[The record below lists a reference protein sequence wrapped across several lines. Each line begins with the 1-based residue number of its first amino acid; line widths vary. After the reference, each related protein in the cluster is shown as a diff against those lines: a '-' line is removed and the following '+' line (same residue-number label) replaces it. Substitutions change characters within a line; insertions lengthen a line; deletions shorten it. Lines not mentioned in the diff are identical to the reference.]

1 MERERMYL
9 EIINVLKDGVYFV
22 DTERRIT
29 FWNKA
34 AEKISGYAAHEIVGL
49 RCQESKLSH
58 INAEGCLLCE
68 IGCPLYATIIDGTQR
83 SGNVF
88 LRHKNGHRVP
98 VRVNMFPITENGE
111 IVGGVEVFSQS
122 SHVVYDNELIDSLQN
137 QATIDTL
144 TGLPNRRS
152 LETFLEYKFSE
163 VSSFDKTFC
172 VLFIDID
179 DFGNFNKTYGHEI
192 GDAVLKSMSS
202 SIMHTIRNTDIF
214 GRWGGEEF
222 AGVFEIK
229 QEYEASIVA
238 EKIRVLI
245 SKSEVEISPTE
256 SVTISASVGAT
267 IIRKDDTLVTVM
279 KRADELMRKAK
290 EGGKNRVSFS
300 A

>member
-122 SHVVYDNELIDSLQN
+122 SPVVYDNELIDSLQN